1 VHNPDIECELMII
14 GWGISGMASAL
25 FAANR
30 GISTVQTG
38 MTGEIIFASGLIDL
52 MGVHPVQNKKTW
64 NDPWAAIRAV
74 SKDIPAHPYA
84 RIQKQQIQKA
94 LDEFTSFFG
103 DAGFYYCGQKN
114 RNSRLITSAG
124 TIKQTYLVPQTM
136 WNGVSALEEKAP
148 CLIVDFHGLKDFS
161 ARQIVSVL
169 KNKWPS
175 LQHLRISI
183 PGTGGKKG
191 EVYSENI
198 ARSLELPSNREK
210 LAETIRPYLKSIK
223 AVGMPPVLG
232 MQRTDQ
238 ALSHLKE
245 LIGIPVFE
253 IPTMPPS
260 ITGLRLREAFEEHFH
275 GDGIRTL
282 HQKKVLGSRSLAED
296 GFIFDVGTWEK
307 EITVKAK
314 GAILASGRFIGKG
327 LTADRKHIRETIF
340 DLPVFQPENRSG
352 WHDKDFFSKNGH
364 EINRAGIEIDD
375 DFRPIGPSGKPVYQN
390 LFAAGSILAHND
402 WKRMKCGSGLAIATA
417 YGAVNSFKK
426 HLLKN

>member
-1 VHNPDIECELMII
+1 VNTTDIECELMII
-14 GWGISGMASAL
+14 GLGISGMASAL

-30 GISTVQTG
+30 GISVVQTG

-52 MGVHPVQNKKTW
+52 MGVHPVQNQKIW
-64 NDPWAAIRAV
+64 DDPWAAIEAV

-84 RIQKQQIQKA
+84 RIKKKHIQNA
-94 LDEFTSFFG
+94 LDEFTSFFA
-103 DAGFYYCGQKN
+103 DAGFYYRKHEN

-136 WNGVSALEEKAP
+136 WNGVSALEQKAP
-148 CLIVDFHGLKDFS
+148 CLIIDFHGLKDFS

-169 KNKWPS
+169 KKKWPA
-175 LQHLRISI
+175 LQHLRISV
-183 PGTGGKKG
+183 PGAGEKGG

-210 LAETIRPYLKSIK
+210 LAENIRPYLKSIQ
-223 AVGMPPVLG
+223 AVGMPPILG
-232 MQRTDQ
+232 MHRTDI

-245 LIGIPVFE
+245 LIGVPVFE
-253 IPTMPPS
+253 IPAMPPS

-282 HQKKVLGSRSLAED
+282 YQKKVLESRSLAD
-296 GFIFDVGTWEK
+296 GGFAFDVGTQEK

-314 GAILASGRFIGKG
+314 GALLASGRFIGKG
-327 LTADRKHIRETIF
+327 LAADRKHIRETIF
-340 DLPVFQPENRSG
+340 DLPVFQSENRTG
-352 WHDKDFFSKNGH
+352 WHNKDFLSKNGH
-364 EINRAGIEIDD
+364 EINTTGIEIDN
-375 DFRPIGPSGKPVYQN
+375 DFRPVEASGKPVFQN

-402 WKRMKCGSGLAIATA
+402 WKRMKCGSGVAVATA

-426 HLLKN
+426 RFLKK